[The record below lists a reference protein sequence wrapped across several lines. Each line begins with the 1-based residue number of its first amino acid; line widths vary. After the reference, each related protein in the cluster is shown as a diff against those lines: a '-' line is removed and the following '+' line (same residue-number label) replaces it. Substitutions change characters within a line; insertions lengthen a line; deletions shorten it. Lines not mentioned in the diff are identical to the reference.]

1 MRELESR
8 YESELVVIGVQ
19 SGKYH
24 AERVTSR
31 IRDASIRLGAAHPT
45 VNDRQFRI
53 WRSYA
58 VSAWP
63 TLVAIDPAGY
73 VVGTHAGEFTS
84 EMLVPFLDGLIS
96 KARTSGILS
105 EGVFRPAMDQPT
117 INSGQLRYPG
127 KVAVSGDM
135 IAIADS
141 GNHRVIVGKLNEDG
155 TSMRIEKSIGGTSAG
170 FKDGAD
176 AKFNSPQGMT
186 FGSGVLY
193 VADSENHAIR
203 VIDLDTWSVST
214 LAGTGYQMRTR
225 ADQKA
230 GAMSSPWDVVLVD
243 STLYVAMAGIHQI
256 WSVDVTTGASRVHAG
271 TGGEDIRDAD
281 LRSSLLAQPMGI
293 TFASGR
299 LYFADSESSAIR
311 WADTSQDGAVGTI
324 VGTGLFDFG
333 DVDASADDVRLQHVQ
348 GVATHTDGRL
358 LIADSYNDCLKWVEP
373 ASRNVTTWVRGLN
386 EPGGVCCGSQHAYVA
401 DTNAHRIATVNFQ
414 SGEIGELKIEQQEP
428 AWQRAPSED
437 FR

>member
-1 MRELESR
+1 LRELETR

-24 AERVTSR
+24 AERVTAR

-63 TLVAIDPAGY
+63 TLVAIDAAGY
-73 VVGTHAGEFTS
+73 VVGSHAGEFTS
-84 EMLVPFLDGLIS
+84 EMLVPFIDDLIA
-96 KARTSGILS
+96 KARTSGILN
-105 EGVFRPAMDQPT
+105 EEVFRPPMDEPT
-117 INSGQLRYPG
+117 QKSGQLKYPG

-141 GNHRVIVGKLNEDG
+141 GNHRVIVGKLSADG
-155 TSMRIEKSIGGTSAG
+155 TSMHIEKSIGAGSPG
-170 FKDGAD
+170 FKDGAE
-176 AKFNSPQGMT
+176 AKFNSPQGMS
-186 FGSGVLY
+186 FGDGVLY

-203 VIDLDTWSVST
+203 AIDLNTWDVST

-230 GAMSSPWDVVLVD
+230 GAMSSPWDVTLID
-243 STLYVAMAGIHQI
+243 KTLYVAMAGIHQI
-256 WSVDVTTGASRVHAG
+256 WSVNVTTGQSRVHAG
-271 TGGEDIRDAD
+271 TGGEDIRDGD
-281 LRSSLLAQPMGI
+281 LLSSLLAQPMGL
-293 TFASGR
+293 TAANGR
-299 LYFADSESSAIR
+299 LYSADSESSAIR
-311 WADTSQDGAVGTI
+311 WIDTAPGGAVGTI

-348 GVATHTDGRL
+348 GVAAHPGGRL
-358 LIADSYNDCLKWVEP
+358 LIADSYNDCLKWVDP
-373 ASRNVTTWVRGLN
+373 ATRQVATWARGLN
-386 EPGGVCCGSQHAYVA
+386 EPGGVCCGSNYAYVA
-401 DTNAHRIATVNFQ
+401 DTNAHRIATVNFET
-414 SGEIGELKIEQQEP
+414 GETSELRIE
-428 AWQRAPSED
+428 
-437 FR
+437 